1 MGMKRDRPST
11 RVQRDRRWPA
21 LRQAARR
28 RDDWQCVA
36 CGHRGRVEVDHIQP
50 VRNAPEL
57 AFDLSN
63 LQCLC
68 RRCHSRKTRVDLGMS
83 IAHNREHVRFMAHIK
98 SLSSNS

>member
-1 MGMKRDRPST
+1 
-11 RVQRDRRWPA
+11 
-21 LRQAARR
+21 
-28 RDDWQCVA
+28 
-36 CGHRGRVEVDHIQP
+36 VDHIQP

-98 SLSSNS
+98 SLSSNN